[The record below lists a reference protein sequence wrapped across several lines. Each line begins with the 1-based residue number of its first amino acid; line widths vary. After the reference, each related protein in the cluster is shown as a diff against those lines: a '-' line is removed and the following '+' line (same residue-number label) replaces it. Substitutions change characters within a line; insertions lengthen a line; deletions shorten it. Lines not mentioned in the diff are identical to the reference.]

1 MKLKFTVKFLS
12 RIRRKL
18 KVENGKIMKNE
29 GDFGAN
35 QDWDRQRVASGNVVS
50 GRRVFTRLWLFNG
63 LVPEDRGSKLRNWTF
78 LLLSLI
84 RVFTTP

>member
-1 MKLKFTVKFLS
+1 
-12 RIRRKL
+12 
-18 KVENGKIMKNE
+18 MKNE

-35 QDWDRQRVASGNVVS
+35 QDWDRVASRNVVS

-78 LLLSLI
+78 LLLI
-84 RVFTTP
+84 RTFTVRKLNYAFI